1 MLLFDQ
7 AKTLEKALG
16 EEAARVIA
24 DAFEKSDAAIRDQQN
39 AVRNALAAEL
49 ATKADMERIE
59 GRIAKLELMLKL
71 LIGLAVAAIA
81 LFSPNLAALIR
92 LTH

>member
-1 MLLFDQ
+1 M
-7 AKTLEKALG
+7 
-16 EEAARVIA
+16 
-24 DAFEKSDAAIRDQQN
+24 
-39 AVRNALAAEL
+39 AAEL

-92 LTH
+92 LVH

>member
-24 DAFEKSDAAIRDQQN
+24 DAFEK
-39 AVRNALAAEL
+39 
-49 ATKADMERIE
+49 
-59 GRIAKLELMLKL
+59 AKRRYV
-71 LIGLAVAAIA
+71 I
-81 LFSPNLAALIR
+81 SR
-92 LTH
+92 TQ